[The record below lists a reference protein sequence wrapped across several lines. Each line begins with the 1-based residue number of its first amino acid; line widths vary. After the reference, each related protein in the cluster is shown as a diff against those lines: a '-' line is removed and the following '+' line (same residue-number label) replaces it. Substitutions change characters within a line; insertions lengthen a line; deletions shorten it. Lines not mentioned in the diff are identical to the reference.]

1 MEVILL
7 EKIEKL
13 GNMGDIVLVKSG
25 YARNYLIPN
34 NKCLRATEEN
44 KKYFSSKKE
53 ELEQKNLNKK
63 KEAESL
69 LSKVSD
75 FRLDIIKTAGEAG
88 HLYGSVK
95 AQDIAKYLADN
106 NFVVDKSQI
115 VISETIKTIG
125 VFKISVKL
133 HPEITTNIFANV
145 SRSKDE
151 CNSQFNLFLES
162 QKKSQASE
170 LPSKE

>member
-7 EKIEKL
+7 ERIEKL

-44 KKYFSSKKE
+44 KKYFSTQKE
-53 ELEQKNLNKK
+53 DLEQKNLAKK
-63 KEAESL
+63 KEAEAL

-95 AQDIAKYLADN
+95 SQDIAKYLSEN
-106 NFVVDKSQI
+106 NFVVDKSQVI
-115 VISETIKTIG
+115 ISESIKTIG
-125 VFKISVKL
+125 VFKVSVKL
-133 HPEITTNIFANV
+133 HPEITASVFANV

-151 CNSQFNLFLES
+151 CNNQFNLFLES
-162 QKKSQASE
+162 QKKAQSSE
-170 LPSKE
+170 LANQE

>member
-7 EKIEKL
+7 ERIEKL

-44 KKYFSSKKE
+44 KKYFSTQKE
-53 ELEQKNLNKK
+53 ELEQKNLTKK
-63 KEAESL
+63 KEAEAL

-95 AQDIAKYLADN
+95 AQDIAKYLSDN
-106 NFVVDKSQI
+106 KFIVDKSQ
-115 VISETIKTIG
+115 VIIHESIKTIG

-133 HPEITTNIFANV
+133 HPEITTSIFANV

-151 CNSQFNLFLES
+151 CNNQFNLFLES
-162 QKKSQASE
+162 QKKAQSSE
-170 LPSKE
+170 LPNQE